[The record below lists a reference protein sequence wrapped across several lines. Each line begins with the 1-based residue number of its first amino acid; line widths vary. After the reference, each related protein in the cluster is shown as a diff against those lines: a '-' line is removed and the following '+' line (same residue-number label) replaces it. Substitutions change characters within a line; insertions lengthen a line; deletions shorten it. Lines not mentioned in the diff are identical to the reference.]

1 MKMLAKI
8 FFVIAISFLSLALV
22 QGKAEAQEWE
32 TTSASATPTSNRAAC
47 LKNANGNPIELNDFA
62 VNISNITFNVD
73 TGTFAYKVNVAWG
86 RCNLQGELSRAYAI
100 YGPTSI
106 CPISGWYGLNGT
118 ATDCVKYVGDPPY
131 SPPSDLKCSGG
142 RTNAQ
147 CTTSAFNAA
156 IIALQDPGFLDTNNK
171 RSYAQTFTIP
181 NWTNVRS
188 SSTSYSIKEQMCQYY
203 KDIRV
208 GVKNPIDVT
217 NNRCE
222 SINITANW
230 RKKLPPPPSL
240 DVSCTPDSNTENAKI
255 TVKAVSSDPA
265 DSGAILI
272 KEDYDKNPPASD
284 RNLSSSTYTF
294 GIDEKYRDNKEHTY
308 FVSFKGLNKSIVFGP
323 NSQCKVASWYY
334 PWLQTSRGN
343 VVAEGRINGQR
354 ISNGSDFLGAR
365 RSGDEAKEAE
375 FLVISA
381 VGGGGPFCSTY
392 NYILTNIYATDQ
404 GDPNQC
410 SNGAGYNF
418 NSAGININNGNVDR
432 VVGGTKQAF
441 ADNGAN
447 SSSTPSACNANGIA
461 TATVTTIPTT
471 ISTDCSGGVI
481 YKLNSNTLTA
491 TTIQKGR
498 VTIFVEGDL
507 SINDSIQY
515 ANTAYADPKQ
525 VPNLA
530 IVVSGNVNISSSVTR
545 IDAAIYSG
553 GTINT
558 CNNNPQNCSTAQLK
572 VNGSLSSK
580 NGFNFNKTFI
590 NDSRIPAELIVLAPQ
605 NILFPPPGIEG
616 RYFYDDAD
624 SYKLDSAEYDP
635 RF

>member
-1 MKMLAKI
+1 MKMIAKI

-32 TTSASATPTSNRAAC
+32 TTSTSATPTSNRAAC
-47 LKNANGNPIELNDFA
+47 LKNAAGNPIELNDFG
-62 VNISNITFNVD
+62 VNISNVTFNAD
-73 TGTFAYKVNVAWG
+73 TGTFSYKVNVDWS

-156 IIALQDPGFLDTNNK
+156 IIAQQDPGFLDTNNK

-203 KDIRV
+203 KSV
-208 GVKNPIDVT
+208 VFFSPIDVT

-240 DVSCTPDSNTENAKI
+240 DVSCIPDSNTENAKI

-265 DSGAILI
+265 DNGIILI

-294 GIDEKYRDNKEHTY
+294 DIDEKYRDNKEHTY
-308 FVSFKGLNKSIVFGP
+308 FVSFKGLNKSIAFGP
-323 NSQCKVASWYY
+323 NSQCKVDNWYF
-334 PWLQTSRGN
+334 PWLQTKQGN
-343 VVAEGRINGQR
+343 VVAYGKIQGQKT
-354 ISNGSDFLGAR
+354 SNGSDFIAAR
-365 RSGDEAKEAE
+365 LNLSKDKEAE
-375 FLVISA
+375 FLIISSVA
-381 VGGGGPFCSTY
+381 DGGPFCSTY
-392 NYILTNIYATDQ
+392 DYILTNTSATS
-404 GDPNQC
+404 GNC
-410 SNGAGYNF
+410 SNGKGYDF
-418 NSAGININNGNVDR
+418 NSSGLGIDNVNADR
-432 VVGGTKQAF
+432 VIDGIKQAF
-441 ADNGAN
+441 ADNN
-447 SSSTPSACNANGIA
+447 SASNSLECNDKRVSAVKVSSIVGN
-461 TATVTTIPTT
+461 
-471 ISTDCSGGVI
+471 ISTECQGGVI
-481 YKLNSNTLTA
+481 YSLNSSNLGSI
-491 TTIQKGR
+491 TINKGR
-498 VTIFVEGDL
+498 VTIFVNNDL
-507 SINDSIQY
+507 YINQNINYGLDSFSNPLQ
-515 ANTAYADPKQ
+515 A
-525 VPNLA
+525 PNLA
-530 IVVSGNVNISSSVTR
+530 IVVNGNINISSNVSS
-545 IDAAIYSG
+545 INAALYSAG
-553 GTINT
+553 KINT
-558 CNNNPQNCSTAQLK
+558 CADSSGTIENTQACSVNQLK
-572 VNGSLSSK
+572 INGILSSK
-580 NGFNFNKTFI
+580 KGYNFTRSYV
-590 NDSRIPAELIVLAPQ
+590 DLSQRLPAELISLSSQSV
-605 NILFPPPGIEG
+605 LFPPPGIES
-616 RYFYDDAD
+616 RYFYNDTSKYD
-624 SYKLDSAEYDP
+624 LDSAEYNP

>member
-8 FFVIAISFLSLALV
+8 FFVIAISFLSLTLV

-32 TTSASATPTSNRAAC
+32 TTSTSATPTSNRAAC
-47 LKNANGNPIELNDFA
+47 LKNAAGNPIELNDFG
-62 VNISNITFNVD
+62 VNISNVTFNVD
-73 TGTFAYKVNVAWG
+73 TGTFSYKVNVAWS

-156 IIALQDPGFLDTNNK
+156 IIAQQDPGFLDPNNK

-188 SSTSYSIKEQMCQYY
+188 GSTSYSIKEQMCQYY
-203 KDIRV
+203 KSV
-208 GVKNPIDVT
+208 VFFSPIDVT

-240 DVSCTPDSNTENAKI
+240 DVSCTSDSNTENAKI

-265 DSGAILI
+265 DKGAILI

-294 GIDEKYRDNKEHTY
+294 DIDARFRDGRDHVYYVN
-308 FVSFKGLNKSIVFGP
+308 FKDLNKSIIFGP
-323 NSQCKVASWYY
+323 TSQCKLNTWYF
-334 PWLQTSRGN
+334 PWLQTKQGDVIADGS
-343 VVAEGRINGQR
+343 ITGQYLSDG
-354 ISNGSDFLGAR
+354 ISFPGAR
-365 RSGDEAKEAE
+365 KDGFQGKEAE

-381 VGGGGPFCSTY
+381 VADGGPFCSTY
-392 NYILTNIYATDQ
+392 NYILTNTSAAEGQ
-404 GDPNQC
+404 NC
-410 SNGAGYNF
+410 SNGGGYSF
-418 NSAGININNGNVDR
+418 NPNSVDAPG
-432 VVGGTKQAF
+432 VTVGKVFTGVQQAYS
-441 ADNGAN
+441 DNGGGAAG
-447 SSSTPSACNANGIA
+447 SAACTDVSKVYTASALPSPA
-461 TATVTTIPTT
+461 TINCTGSI
-471 ISTDCSGGVI
+471 I
-481 YKLNSNTLTA
+481 YKIAAGNLGSVTVS
-491 TTIQKGR
+491 KGR
-498 VTIFVEGDL
+498 ATIFVEGDL
-507 SINDSIQY
+507 NITGNINY
-515 ANTAYADPKQ
+515 ADNTAQGDPRLA
-525 VPNLA
+525 PSLA
-530 IVVSGNVNISSSVTR
+530 IVASGNINIDKGVSTIAASLYSNKKIDTCSDTIINNCATRLIVQGSMSSREGYAFDRTYVDTTNRTS
-545 IDAAIYSG
+545 
-553 GTINT
+553 
-558 CNNNPQNCSTAQLK
+558 
-572 VNGSLSSK
+572 
-580 NGFNFNKTFI
+580 
-590 NDSRIPAELIVLAPQ
+590 AELINLGWQTVM
-605 NILFPPPGIEG
+605 FPPPGIES
-616 RYFYDDAD
+616 RYFYNDFS
-624 SYKLDSAEYDP
+624 SYKLDTAEYQP